1 MASFEYSFP
10 AVRGFQA
17 DREYYIA
24 MLPLSL
30 LSKIFSSDQ
39 EIEYLPPEYRA
50 QRILNETR
58 IPEITSYI
66 IQNRNSYVFSSLS
79 ASINGDI
86 KFVESDLDSNLGMLK
101 IPMDSVFLINDGQH
115 RKAAIL
121 QALNEDS
128 SLKDET
134 ISIVFFKDEGLERA
148 QQMFTDLNKHA
159 VKSSKSLSTL
169 YDNRND
175 FSKATRTVISKC
187 EFLKNF
193 TDFERDILGKN
204 SAKFFTLA
212 NLYNANKK
220 ILRKEVCDDSD
231 LEFLISFW
239 QEIFENIVEWKEVL
253 NGDLTKKAL
262 REDYILTLGVT
273 ILAFGRLGNYFYTNK
288 NKDFKTTL
296 KKLRKINWKRSAS
309 ENWLNRAIRANG
321 KVIGGAQ
328 AETMICSK
336 VKMLLGIKLSEEELK
351 KEKSMEAM

>member
-17 DREYYIA
+17 GREYYIA

-58 IPEITSYI
+58 IPEITNYI
-66 IQNRNSYVFSSLS
+66 VRNRNSYVFSSLS

-101 IPMDSVFLINDGQH
+101 IPMDSVFLLNDGQH

-128 SLKDET
+128 SLKNET

-175 FSKATRTVISKC
+175 FSRATRTVISRC

-193 TDFERDILGKN
+193 RKL
-204 SAKFFTLA
+204 FT
-212 NLYNANKK
+212 
-220 ILRKEVCDDSD
+220 
-231 LEFLISFW
+231 
-239 QEIFENIVEWKEVL
+239 
-253 NGDLTKKAL
+253 
-262 REDYILTLGVT
+262 
-273 ILAFGRLGNYFYTNK
+273 
-288 NKDFKTTL
+288 
-296 KKLRKINWKRSAS
+296 
-309 ENWLNRAIRANG
+309 
-321 KVIGGAQ
+321 
-328 AETMICSK
+328 
-336 VKMLLGIKLSEEELK
+336 
-351 KEKSMEAM
+351 